1 MSQLFR
7 VLYDF
12 DAEEEGEMTVSAGD
26 IVKVIPQVKI
36 FFCKAHN
43 NRTENNCRMMVQMDG
58 VTPEM
63 GGCLFN
69 QL

>member
-26 IVKVIPQVKI
+26 IVKVIPQV
-36 FFCKAHN
+36 
-43 NRTENNCRMMVQMDG
+43 RMQV
-58 VTPEM
+58 
-63 GGCLFN
+63 
-69 QL
+69 

>member
-26 IVKVIPQVKI
+26 IVKILPHVKKQI
-36 FFCKAHN
+36 SFFSSFFLH
-43 NRTENNCRMMVQMDG
+43 
-58 VTPEM
+58 
-63 GGCLFN
+63 FFFY
-69 QL
+69 